1 MDLRTAADSESLAKL
16 YQPAALLDP
25 PSGDVVGKVSF
36 VQQADGTVQL
46 VATRSLPILSLDL
59 VVLAEDSIPSPTE
72 FYLVLAMQLPVW
84 FQEKLWLRQVRDRA
98 RSDIIGR
105 EFIQHATTPLTGI
118 GSPLPKQFDL
128 GSDPPAELSRS
139 EAMSVSAETLVR
151 RLLIDSLGIIPDGI
165 DSLEWRKYLARITIF
180 YKPQVALPSL
190 GPDGSIAFG
199 SVPLYSKDAAFPVLS
214 VHLDDE
220 NAWTNGI
227 KLPDDI
233 SLFEMSITW
242 FAKADMAP
250 FFAVERRRFRIV

>member
-151 RLLIDSLGIIPDGI
+151 RLLDRQPRHHSGRHRFAGM
-165 DSLEWRKYLARITIF
+165 A
-180 YKPQVALPSL
+180 QVS
-190 GPDGSIAFG
+190 GPHHDLLQAASR
-199 SVPLYSKDAAFPVLS
+199 AAFARPGRKHRVRERAAVLQGRRVS
-214 VHLDDE
+214 GTECPPGRRECLDQWHQ
-220 NAWTNGI
+220 AAG
-227 KLPDDI
+227 
-233 SLFEMSITW
+233 
-242 FAKADMAP
+242 
-250 FFAVERRRFRIV
+250 